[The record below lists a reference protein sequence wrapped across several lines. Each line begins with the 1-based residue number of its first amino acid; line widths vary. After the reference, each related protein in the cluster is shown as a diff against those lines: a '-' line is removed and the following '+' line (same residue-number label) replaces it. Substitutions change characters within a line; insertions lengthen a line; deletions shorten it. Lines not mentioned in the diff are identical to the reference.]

1 MGASP
6 AACSLTSTLLPAVTG
21 FFFSLSG
28 STLAS
33 CLSWAAAWVSWSWP
47 LVSGPGASVSGI
59 SLSAMLA
66 CQSYHSLEHM
76 DNIT

>member
-6 AACSLTSTLLPAVTG
+6 AACSLTSTLLAAAAD

-33 CLSWAAAWVSWSWP
+33 CLSWSWP

-59 SLSAMLA
+59 SLSAMSA
-66 CQSYHSLEHM
+66 CQCYHSLEHI